1 MKKTLLLALIAL
13 VSPVIFAQEAP
24 IIGEKFELNAETEI
38 SPVVVLRDNYNFY
51 LHTVTNTFGMLAKHE
66 ITFRKFDQKNQLVN
80 TYTKDFKIDISTL
93 HNHLGS
99 FELNNNKVAVYI
111 ESYANK
117 SKKTELYQYVF
128 DKTTGEFSTTVVASY
143 PLANLLQM
151 GTFRVN
157 RSQNGN
163 FIGVVFEK
171 YHSKKEPEE
180 IDCMVLDSQSL
191 TEVFKKT
198 TTYTDASE
206 AHGFTVTNTG
216 KIILVRYPNSNKE
229 KKYLTLVDGATA
241 TNKTVEEAVGFDNPK
256 MLSIGS
262 MEYLVAFNYADKR
275 YPRGN
280 YTHLV
285 FYDFENG
292 RVLKNTPID
301 FKTTTE
307 MTAITIGN
315 VFVENNEIHLFVE
328 GQFKNGIIPSKSFPN
343 NPNMGDPKYAYGPCR
358 LLVFSTEG
366 DYKSTVNF
374 DNRYYGD
381 YPFYHSM
388 GVVKIMNDYLVQ
400 TGGFSEYST
409 IYKVAQ
415 DSKTAVN
422 YSPNYSITNNIYCR
436 NVNQLFWYNYDT
448 RMLTIARSD
457 KPNSFYFAT
466 LPYSK

>member
-1 MKKTLLLALIAL
+1 MKKLFLLVLVTLVCPTIK
-13 VSPVIFAQEAP
+13 AQETP
-24 IIGEKFELNAETEI
+24 IIGEKFELNPETELNPTI
-38 SPVVVLRDNYNFY
+38 VLRDNYNFY

-99 FELNNNKVAVYI
+99 FELDNNKVAVYI

-128 DKTTGEFSTTVVASY
+128 DKTTGEFSTKVVASY

-157 RSQNGN
+157 RSQNGS

-171 YHSKKEPEE
+171 YHSRKEAEE

-191 TEVFKKT
+191 NEVFKKT
-198 TTYTDASE
+198 ITYTDASE

-229 KKYLTLVDGATA
+229 KKYLTCVDGANQI
-241 TNKTVEEAVGFDNPK
+241 NKTVEEALGFDNPK
-256 MLSIGS
+256 MISIGS

-280 YTHLV
+280 YTHIV

-301 FKTTTE
+301 FKSSTE
-307 MTAITIGN
+307 MTAIAIDK
-315 VFVENNEIHLFVE
+315 VFIENNEIHLFVE

-343 NPNMGDPKYAYGPCR
+343 NPNMGDPKYAFGPCR
-358 LLVFSTEG
+358 LLIFNTEG

-415 DSKTAVN
+415 DTKSIAN
-422 YSPNYSITNNIYCR
+422 YSPNYNITNNVYCR
-436 NVNQLFWYNYDT
+436 NVNQLFWYNNDT

-457 KPNSFYFAT
+457 KPNSFYFASM
-466 LPYSK
+466 PYTK